1 MHRLLIVPL
10 FIVAVGGGAWFFN
23 TYDQPLSFEH
33 VLSSQEHVS
42 TDVGEASASSRPELI
57 SGVAL
62 EGAREAIQVTRAERA
77 TEDPCDS
84 VRAELETA
92 ILINNEHEKT
102 IAQLNKKLAAATQE
116 LERLQFPE
124 STPYGAFL
132 SSPEAGD
139 IKDPIVLARIEDWLR
154 QFPVFLWPG
163 EATWIAERTVNRDW
177 GLYGPTSEEALI
189 MFLGPARLVAE
200 LPPTRMAELR
210 AYYAEEQIFD

>member
-102 IAQLNKKLAAATQE
+102 IAAVKAAAGEAVSSLTVSEQASAKCSKHIFN
-116 LERLQFPE
+116 ERVAALFGSQTE
-124 STPYGAFL
+124 GK
-132 SSPEAGD
+132 EC
-139 IKDPIVLARIEDWLR
+139 VLRTGRSCARIR
-154 QFPVFLWPG
+154 SV
-163 EATWIAERTVNRDW
+163 
-177 GLYGPTSEEALI
+177 SCSS
-189 MFLGPARLVAE
+189 
-200 LPPTRMAELR
+200 
-210 AYYAEEQIFD
+210 